1 MIIKTI
7 VKENTK
13 AKLLILRCLKI
24 ILIKHLTKVENGYK
38 IKRMIT
44 N

>member
-1 MIIKTI
+1 MFNDYKTI

-24 ILIKHLTKVENGYK
+24 ILKNISQKLKMVIK
-38 IKRMIT
+38 
-44 N
+44 